1 MSMLARYKK
10 GGGILELVKL
20 VEDSPEPKRSQLLA
34 MVRNE
39 DAEFAARV
47 EARIFNWDKI
57 KELPENVIAEII
69 AVSPPKFL
77 AISLVGED
85 PKFVTLAERCLGK
98 NFAEY
103 KGERD
108 TIAAAAPQPQ
118 AIESARRKIIAE
130 ARKLEAN
137 GQIKL
142 ISGDADAA
150 LNMAAGGAPAQGAQ
164 AGAATSAAS
173 AGSTGSASGDAGV
186 PPITSFG
193 LEPPPPGL
201 SGERF
206 QTFVKSLLGF

>member
-1 MSMLARYKK
+1 MLARYKK

-39 DAEFAARV
+39 DPEFAARV

-103 KGERD
+103 KSERD
-108 TIAAAAPQPQ
+108 NLAAAAPPPQ
-118 AIESARRKIIAE
+118 AIESARRKVIAE

-150 LNMAAGGAPAQGAQ
+150 LSAAGTAPAGASTGQ
-164 AGAATSAAS
+164 AGAAASAAG
-173 AGSTGSASGDAGV
+173 AGSSGNASGDAGV

-193 LEPPPPGL
+193 IEPPPPGL

-206 QTFVKSLLGF
+206 QTYVKSLLGF

>member
-20 VEDSPEPKRSQLLA
+20 VEDSPEPKRSQLLT

-39 DAEFAARV
+39 DPEFAARV
-47 EARIFNWDKI
+47 EARIFNWDKV
-57 KELPENVIAEII
+57 KELSENVIAEII
-69 AVSPPKFL
+69 AVSAPKFL
-77 AISLVGED
+77 ALALIGED

-98 NFAEY
+98 NFSEY
-103 KGERD
+103 KSEKEAA
-108 TIAAAAPQPQ
+108 IATAPTPQ
-118 AIESARRKIIAE
+118 AIEAARRKVIAE

-150 LNMAAGGAPAQGAQ
+150 LAATGGGGGANNAAAANAAAAG
-164 AGAATSAAS
+164 SA
-173 AGSTGSASGDAGV
+173 GSASGDAGV
-186 PPITSFG
+186 PAIASFG

-201 SGERF
+201 NGERF
-206 QTFVKSLLGF
+206 QTFVKGLLGF